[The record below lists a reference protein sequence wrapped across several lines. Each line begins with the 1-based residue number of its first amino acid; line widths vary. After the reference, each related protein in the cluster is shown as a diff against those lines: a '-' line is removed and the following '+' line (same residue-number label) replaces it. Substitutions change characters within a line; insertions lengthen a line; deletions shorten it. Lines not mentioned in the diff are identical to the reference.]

1 MVVSVS
7 WLLWIWN
14 SSSSLRNSEMANRD
28 KIIKPECETLKPVT
42 PSRLTD
48 VSPAKHSY
56 IKNSEKWGKTA
67 QGGELQIKVVKF
79 VNSSLQSVSIKL
91 YVHST

>member
-56 IKNSEKWGKTA
+56 IKNSEKWGKRLK
-67 QGGELQIKVVKF
+67 EENF
-79 VNSSLQSVSIKL
+79 KL
-91 YVHST
+91 KS